1 MDSYQKLLCEKSKK
15 KVDLLGKAFFS
26 RMPVVALD
34 ISNSK
39 KSKQYLELAEGLGAL
54 GVAVL
59 IIAPQ
64 EVQIEDG
71 KNIRHMGLDKRPLAL
86 TAADIAVVPTSDI
99 KGVWSHG
106 CVPIAQLDGENTLNY
121 NPLQEKGNGFY
132 FKNQTKW
139 EMFAAVVRALET
151 YQFPYDWEN
160 LLREIL
166 TLAKHR

>member
-15 KVDLLGKAFFS
+15 KVDILGKAFFS
-26 RMPVVALD
+26 RSPVVALD

-39 KSKQYLELAEGLGAL
+39 KGKQYLELVEGLEAL

-59 IIAPQ
+59 VIAPQ
-64 EVQIEDG
+64 DVQVESG
-71 KNIRHMGLDKRPLAL
+71 SNIRHMEPGQKALAL

-106 CVPIAQLDGENTLNY
+106 CVPIAQLDGEKTLNY

-132 FKNQTKW
+132 FKNSTKW

-160 LLREIL
+160 LLREIM
-166 TLAKHR
+166 TLAKQR